1 MLRIVTMKETTFC
14 IVLNTKTAGGVEVI
28 SKFFIGN
35 NRRAANKIFKA
46 LKGTDIS
53 DKTVLSLELMEAVN
67 GLPVNIK
74 MISCTLEE
82 IAENCRIITK
92 EVFKLLNMKEI
103 L

>member
-1 MLRIVTMKETTFC
+1 MKETIFY
-14 IVLNTKTAGGVEVI
+14 IVLNTKTSDGVEVI
-28 SKFFIGN
+28 SKFFVGN
-35 NRRAANKIFKA
+35 DRRAANKIFKA
-46 LKGTDIS
+46 LKGTDIN
-53 DKTVLSLELMEAVN
+53 DKTILSLELMETVN